1 MNFISRIEPVV
12 DLNYLYAEMLYI
24 RMLEEEI
31 AARYHDQEMRCPVHL
46 SIGQEAVP
54 VGISATLR
62 PEDHVVSAHR
72 SHAHYLARG
81 GDLRAMLAEIHGKEA
96 GCAGGR
102 GGSMHLI
109 DLDVNVTAAVPIV
122 GSSISIGTGVAFGL
136 QIQQKQGRVV
146 VYFGDGA
153 TEEGA
158 FAESLDFAALH
169 DLQVLFVCENNMY
182 SVYSKLS
189 ERQCQDRSLQKIVE
203 GHGIKYFSADGND
216 VLACYDVA
224 QKAFSSMLQSKK
236 PAFLE
241 LPTYRWLE
249 HCGPNWDDDLGYR
262 PEGELKEWM
271 ERCPL
276 LAAEKCLKTLG
287 EWDEEDIN
295 LKKQQI
301 RRKISD
307 AFDFARAAP
316 FPDVSTLQSNVYANE
331 V

>member
-169 DLQVLFVCENNMY
+169 DLQGCSFVKTTCI
-182 SVYSKLS
+182 
-189 ERQCQDRSLQKIVE
+189 RSTP
-203 GHGIKYFSADGND
+203 S
-216 VLACYDVA
+216 
-224 QKAFSSMLQSKK
+224 
-236 PAFLE
+236 
-241 LPTYRWLE
+241 
-249 HCGPNWDDDLGYR
+249 
-262 PEGELKEWM
+262 
-271 ERCPL
+271 
-276 LAAEKCLKTLG
+276 
-287 EWDEEDIN
+287 
-295 LKKQQI
+295 
-301 RRKISD
+301 
-307 AFDFARAAP
+307 
-316 FPDVSTLQSNVYANE
+316 
-331 V
+331 